1 MRILLVGMANSIHLA
16 RWVDQF
22 NSEDHVFE
30 IVSSSPHTRVHP
42 KLQARIVSSN
52 KTSISW
58 ISRHF
63 SLPMW
68 LADRYLSD
76 WVRGILIF
84 WRIKSFKPDI
94 VHVHELQNAGYATR
108 RAFQLLGTNRP
119 NLIVTNYGSDIFWFS
134 KLEKHRKKIKS
145 LLEMADGYSAECS
158 RDYFLAAGLTSG
170 YKPLPIMPTAGGLVR
185 RLGPEKVRNKIAIK
199 GYENHWGK
207 ALSALN
213 SIAELS
219 ELLKDIEIVLYSC
232 DRGVARAAEKLSK
245 EKNISITTHGPAKLS
260 HDQIL
265 SIFETSI
272 MYVGH
277 SLSDGISTSMLEAM
291 AMGAIPIQ
299 TNTSCAEEWI
309 TNGETGFLITP
320 EDSTALKAAVK
331 SILSGEFDVEAARR
345 KNYEVIDDR
354 YDPVKLQAVARTYY
368 ENIL

>member
-1 MRILLVGMANSIHLA
+1 MRILLVGMADSIHLA
-16 RWVDQF
+16 RWVNQF
-22 NSEDHVFE
+22 DLKDHVFE
-30 IVSSSPHTRVHP
+30 IVSSSPHRRVHP
-42 KLQARIVSSN
+42 KLQKRIIAS
-52 KTSISW
+52 KETSISW

-68 LADRYLSD
+68 LADRFLSD
-76 WVRGILIF
+76 WIRGVLIF
-84 WRIKSFKPDI
+84 WRIKVFRPDI

-108 RAFQLLGTNRP
+108 RAYQLLGTKRP
-119 NLIVTNYGSDIFWFS
+119 HLIVTNYGSDISWFS
-134 KLEKHRKKIKS
+134 KIETHRKKIKS

-170 YKPLPIMPTAGGLVR
+170 YKALPIMPTAGGLVR
-185 RLGPEKVRNKIAIK
+185 KSGPENVRNKIAIK

-207 ALSALN
+207 ALSALT
-213 SIAELS
+213 SISELS
-219 ELLKDIEIVLYSC
+219 DLLDDTEIVIYSC
-232 DRGVARAAEKLSK
+232 DRGVARAAERISK
-245 EKNISITTHGPAKLS
+245 EKNIKITTHGPTKLS
-260 HDQIL
+260 HDEIL
-265 SIFETSI
+265 TLFESSIL
-272 MYVGH
+272 YVGH

-309 TNGETGFLITP
+309 TDGETGFLITP

-331 SILSGEFDVEAARR
+331 SVLSGEFDVESARR